1 MTKKQIDYV
10 TCVIGALAL
19 MTGMSCSQIYHK
31 LHAVALDLLN
41 IKNTTMDKATRILRD
56 MKYARIIEL
65 IAEKQRISLEEAM
78 DMLYSSP
85 LFEIID
91 DGTADLICRSDIY
104 LADEIIRAHDHS

>member
-1 MTKKQIDYV
+1 M
-10 TCVIGALAL
+10 
-19 MTGMSCSQIYHK
+19 
-31 LHAVALDLLN
+31 N
-41 IKNTTMDKATRILRD
+41 IEFINMDNATRILRD

-65 IAEKQRISLEEAM
+65 IAEKENISLEEAM

-104 LADEIIRAHDHS
+104 LANEIIRANTSSNL

>member
-1 MTKKQIDYV
+1 
-10 TCVIGALAL
+10 
-19 MTGMSCSQIYHK
+19 
-31 LHAVALDLLN
+31 
-41 IKNTTMDKATRILRD
+41 MDKAARILRD

-65 IAEKQRISLEEAM
+65 IAEKQQISREDAM

-104 LADEIIRAHDHS
+104 LANEIIRIHNPATGMTIS